1 MVVWSINN
9 LLDEQACHDALLS
22 VLHPEGLNCPN
33 GHPLPPDQAPHD
45 RHRAPICDYRCRE
58 CGKVFNLFSG
68 TLFQGS
74 HYSCS
79 VWVLLIKG
87 IAQGTPTEHLA
98 KETKVSTKNLL
109 RWRHRL
115 QALIEEVFP
124 PLPAPAGPGHRSRRA
139 VPERRREG
147 RAPRSPRRP
156 APPSG
161 QPAAGAR
168 HL

>member
-9 LLDEQACHDALLS
+9 LLDEQACHDALLAA
-22 VLHPEGLNCPN
+22 LHPDGLKCPQ

-58 CGKVFNLFSG
+58 CGRVFNLFSG
-68 TLFQGS
+68 TLFRGS

-79 VWVLLIKG
+79 TWVLLIKG
-87 IAQGTPTEHLA
+87 IVQGTPTEHLA
-98 KETKVSTKNLL
+98 KETKVSFKNLL

-115 QALIEEVFP
+115 QSFIERVFP
-124 PLPAPAGPGHRSRRA
+124 PLSAAPGPGDRSRRD
-139 VPERRREG
+139 VPERRGEG
-147 RAPRSPRRP
+147 RAARPSRRP
-156 APPSG
+156 APPAG
-161 QPAAGAR
+161 QPASGAR